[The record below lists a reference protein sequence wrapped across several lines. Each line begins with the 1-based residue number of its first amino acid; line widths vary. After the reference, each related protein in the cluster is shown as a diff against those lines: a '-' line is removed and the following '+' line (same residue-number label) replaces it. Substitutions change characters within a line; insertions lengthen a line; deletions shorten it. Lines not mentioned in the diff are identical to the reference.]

1 MYKLVQMLNWDWVHN
16 RPESPPTPRDAFD
29 PGWWINAKELLTPP
43 LLYSS
48 IPETKLAAWLD
59 EHTMNVHSKLLK
71 KLDKVRL
78 AALDD
83 IDNEKNEEGRSA
95 VFVLDDPY
103 WQQLQALPRDDE
115 TTKKL

>member
-1 MYKLVQMLNWDWVHN
+1 MYNLVQMLNWDWVHN
-16 RPESPPTPRDAFD
+16 RPKSPPTPQAAFD

-43 LLYSS
+43 LLDSS
-48 IPETKLAAWLD
+48 IPETKLAGWLD
-59 EHTMNVHSKLLK
+59 ENTMNVHFKLLK

-78 AALDD
+78 AAVDD
-83 IDNEKNEEGRSA
+83 KKKGRSA

-115 TTKKL
+115 TTNKR